1 MSDAMKTI
9 FAIEGMHCGACVKK
23 LQAALS
29 EAGMQAQVSLVPP
42 QAAIESAM
50 PIAFKKVQEVVS
62 RAGAYSA
69 KVSITSER
77 NTLASNI
84 IPNAVS
90 MEMRIESASQ
100 NWLETYRPL
109 LLIFAYIAGVT
120 LLIELTHF
128 AFNGMRAMSHFMAGF
143 FLVFSF
149 FKLLNLRA
157 FAEAYAG
164 YDLLAMHWRGYGFV
178 YPFIELALGVAYVL
192 KLAPFTTNAI
202 TFAVMG
208 FSALGVIKALADKKT
223 LACACLGAVFNLPM
237 STVTLVED
245 LLMVLM
251 AGAMMA
257 MS

>member
-1 MSDAMKTI
+1 MKTI

-23 LQAALS
+23 VQAALS
-29 EAGMQAQVSLVPP
+29 QAGLQAQVSLLPP
-42 QAAIESAM
+42 QALIESAT
-50 PIAFKKVQEVVS
+50 PVALKKVQEVVAS
-62 RAGAYSA
+62 AGAYSA
-69 KVSITSER
+69 KVGNASEH
-77 NTLASNI
+77 NTPATNI

-90 MEMRIESASQ
+90 IEKPVLSVSKFASK
-100 NWLETYRPL
+100 NWLRTYRPL

-120 LLIELTHF
+120 VLIELTHF

-157 FAEAYAG
+157 FADAYAG
-164 YDLLAMHWRGYGFV
+164 YDLLAMRWRAYGYV

-202 TFAVMG
+202 TFVVMG
-208 FSALGVIKALADKKT
+208 FSALGVIKALLDKKT
-223 LACACLGAVFNLPM
+223 IACACLGAVFNLPM

-251 AGAMMA
+251 AAGMMA
-257 MS
+257 MN